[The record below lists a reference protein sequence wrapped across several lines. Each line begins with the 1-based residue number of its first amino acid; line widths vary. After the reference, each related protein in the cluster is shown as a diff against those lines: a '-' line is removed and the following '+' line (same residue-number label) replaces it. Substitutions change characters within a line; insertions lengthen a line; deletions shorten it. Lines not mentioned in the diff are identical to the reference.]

1 MDMEK
6 RGFFSVCDE
15 CIEHGIKCRSSW
27 PCSFFPNIQGTPE
40 ALLPEQAVLGACVLH
55 QIGVWISATGS
66 RDCVKAGT
74 YRVWCGNGLETLRS
88 GAEFFRNTLKLKRID
103 GNKGK

>member
-1 MDMEK
+1 MVSSVGL
-6 RGFFSVCDE
+6 RGRVL
-15 CIEHGIKCRSSW
+15 SS
-27 PCSFFPNIQGTPE
+27 PTPKALTPE

-88 GAEFFRNTLKLKRID
+88 GAEFFRNMLKLKRID